1 MQATRLLGRKYNLN
15 IIYPLIG
22 VNGLGKM
29 AHWIDY
35 IGSSFLVANKFMRT
49 SLKYKDGM

>member
-1 MQATRLLGRKYNLN
+1 MVESIEFELSECYLPDYWAEN

-35 IGSSFLVANKFMRT
+35 IRDQVF
-49 SLKYKDGM
+49 